1 MQLEDYISAG
11 RLNIYTDVLKLKPG
25 EELGGYNWNKAVSA
39 AMQPL
44 MHCLE
49 VTLRN
54 AIDYSIRHARLPGA
68 AGHWRTDTNWI
79 FDLPR
84 YIGDKTWIRQ
94 NKRYKTD
101 ARGQKL
107 MHHGKPVYD
116 RTAWEEDCIR
126 KVSKRIRAAGKAP
139 TAERVIS
146 GLDFGFWTN
155 FLTKNYNEPRNRSLL
170 WPQLLPSVFPGAPAG
185 TPRHVLEKKF
195 TRIRDLRNRLAHHEA
210 VWKFQEEDPVTGAP
224 DYNRPVYGL
233 QASLQLL
240 RRAWKD
246 MLEALSWLSPARHAA
261 FLAEGHHLRFE
272 ALATHDG
279 LLSFTGRA
287 QLMHD
292 LNVRRSKEIRKLL
305 RGLGQQKIIRLTSR
319 TRIIAIIGPD
329 FIRTL

>member
-94 NKRYKTD
+94 NKRYKID

-116 RTAWEEDCIR
+116 RTAW
-126 KVSKRIRAAGKAP
+126 
-139 TAERVIS
+139 
-146 GLDFGFWTN
+146 
-155 FLTKNYNEPRNRSLL
+155 
-170 WPQLLPSVFPGAPAG
+170 
-185 TPRHVLEKKF
+185 
-195 TRIRDLRNRLAHHEA
+195 
-210 VWKFQEEDPVTGAP
+210 
-224 DYNRPVYGL
+224 
-233 QASLQLL
+233 
-240 RRAWKD
+240 
-246 MLEALSWLSPARHAA
+246 
-261 FLAEGHHLRFE
+261 
-272 ALATHDG
+272 
-279 LLSFTGRA
+279 
-287 QLMHD
+287 
-292 LNVRRSKEIRKLL
+292 
-305 RGLGQQKIIRLTSR
+305 
-319 TRIIAIIGPD
+319 
-329 FIRTL
+329 